1 MEDKFID
8 VEKLIGSKNPTLLKW
23 MPGFI
28 ISYLKKILHQSE
40 VNQVLIENKDHDGYE
55 FCSDIVKR
63 FNLDLEVSGTE
74 NIPLTG
80 GTIFV
85 VNHPLGGMDAMA
97 LVEVMKSHRKD
108 IKFIVNDLLLNLKN
122 LKGLF
127 VGVNKH
133 GTNSKASMQEVND
146 LFASDKAIFIFP
158 AGLVS
163 RKTNGVVKDLD
174 WKKTFVS
181 QAKKHNKP
189 VVPVFLDGELSSF
202 FYRLA
207 NLRTSIGL
215 KMNIEMLYLADEL
228 FQQKNKKIKIHF
240 GEVIEASQFDSSKND
255 RAWAQWVKEKVYSL
269 KTTTK

>member
-8 VEKLIGSKNPTLLKW
+8 VENLIGSKNPTLLKW
-23 MPGFI
+23 MPGI
-28 ISYLKKILHQSE
+28 IIRYLKRILHQFE
-40 VNQVLIENKDHDGYE
+40 VNQILKENKGNDGYE
-55 FCSDIVKR
+55 FCADIVKR
-63 FNLDLEVSGTE
+63 FNLELEITGTQ
-74 NIPLTG
+74 NIPNSG

-85 VNHPLGGMDAMA
+85 VNHPLGGMDAMV
-97 LVEVMKSHRKD
+97 LVEVIKNYRRD

-133 GTNSKASMQEVND
+133 GANTKSSMKEVND
-146 LFASDKAIFIFP
+146 LFTSDNAIFIFP

-163 RKTNGVVKDLD
+163 RKTKGEVKDLE

-181 QAKKHNKP
+181 QSKKNNKP

-207 NLRTSIGL
+207 NLRRSLGL
-215 KMNIEMLYLADEL
+215 KMNLEMLYLADEL
-228 FQQKNKKIKIHF
+228 FQQQNKKIKIHF
-240 GEVIEASQFDSSKND
+240 GEVIPASHFDKTKND
-255 RAWAQWVKEKVYSL
+255 RAWAQWVKEKVYSF
-269 KTTTK
+269 KTTTN